1 MKCYKCNA
9 TLAPNKGKCPQCGA
23 DVAVYRKAAKASNA
37 YYNLGLAK
45 AKVRDLTGAAESLKI
60 SVMINKNNIEARNLL
75 GLVYCEMGEVV
86 EALSQWVIS
95 KNLQPDNNPA
105 GSYIAQ
111 IQSSQGKFD
120 AITATVKKYN
130 QSLKYAKEGNLDV
143 ATIQL
148 KKVVAQNPH
157 LIKAQQ
163 LLALI
168 YIKDGEYA
176 RAKKLLLS
184 VLKTDKNNT
193 LAQLYL
199 KEIEEIQQLKKKQNA
214 RSSEF
219 LPQKREK
226 KEYNTA
232 ENKPL
237 SGNDVILPRSSYKE
251 PGNGA
256 ITIINILVGVVIG
269 AALIWF
275 LVMPSRYK
283 GITADY
289 NKSIQE
295 YSEQLS
301 SGNVELNS
309 LTKQLEDI
317 KSEKEALEE
326 RLAGLSGEGGSNKLL
341 TAVIG
346 AANSYIANDN
356 VTAAKSLMD
365 IDVSELP
372 SDEAKKLY
380 NTLAEATMKPAANEF
395 YTQATTAY
403 NKADYSTA
411 AVTFANAYKCDSTK
425 VEAAYYAAKSY
436 VALNQTEDA
445 KKYYQ
450 YIVDDFRSSGYYSE
464 ANEYVTSH

>member
-1 MKCYKCNA
+1 MRCYKCGA
-9 TLAPNKGKCPQCGA
+9 TLTASDRCPQCKA
-23 DVAVYRKAAKASNA
+23 DVSVYKRAAKASNA

-45 AKVRDLTGAAESLKI
+45 AKVRDLTGAAESLKT
-60 SVMINKNNIEARNLL
+60 SVMIHKNNIEARNLL

-111 IQSSQGKFD
+111 IQSNQGRFD
-120 AITATVKKYN
+120 AVTTTIKKYN
-130 QSLKYAKEGNLDV
+130 QALNYAKEGNLDM

-148 KKVVAQNPH
+148 KKIVGQNPH
-157 LIKAQQ
+157 LIKAHQ

-176 RAKKLLLS
+176 RARKLLMS
-184 VLKTDKNNT
+184 VLKIDRNNT

-199 KEIEEIQQLKKKQNA
+199 KEIEEAQQLKKKQGA
-214 RSSEF
+214 RSNEF

-226 KEYNTA
+226 RETKVIESQ
-232 ENKPL
+232 PL

-256 ITIINILVGVVIG
+256 ITIVNILVGVVIG

-283 GITADY
+283 GITEDY
-289 NKSIQE
+289 NKSLQD

-301 SGNVELNS
+301 SGNVEINS

-317 KSEKEALEE
+317 KSEKEALEGQ
-326 RLAGLSGEGGSNKLL
+326 LSGLSGEGGSNKLL
-341 TAVIG
+341 TAVIS
-346 AANSYIANDN
+346 AANSYIANDTA
-356 VTAAKSLMD
+356 TAAKELMD
-365 IDVSELP
+365 IDVSSLP
-372 SDEAKKLY
+372 TDDAKKLY
-380 NTLAEATMKPAANEF
+380 NTIAEAAMKPAANEF
-395 YTQATTAY
+395 YTQGTTAY
-403 NKADYSTA
+403 NKADYTTA
-411 AVTFANAYKCDSTK
+411 ATAFINAYKCDSTK
-425 VEAAYYAAKSY
+425 AEAAYYAAKSY

-450 YIVDDFRSSGYYSE
+450 YIVDGFRSSSYYSE
-464 ANEYVTSH
+464 ANAYVTSHS

>member
-1 MKCYKCNA
+1 MRCYKCGA
-9 TLAPNKGKCPQCGA
+9 TLTASDRCPQCKA
-23 DVAVYRKAAKASNA
+23 DVSVYKRAAKASNA

-45 AKVRDLTGAAESLKI
+45 AKVRDLTGAAESLKT
-60 SVMINKNNIEARNLL
+60 SVMIHKNNIEARNLL

-111 IQSSQGKFD
+111 IQSKQGRFD
-120 AITATVKKYN
+120 AVTT
-130 QSLKYAKEGNLDV
+130 
-143 ATIQL
+143 TIQL
-148 KKVVAQNPH
+148 KKIVGQNPH
-157 LIKAQQ
+157 LIKAHQ

-176 RAKKLLLS
+176 RARKLLMS
-184 VLKTDKNNT
+184 VLKIDRNNT

-199 KEIEEIQQLKKKQNA
+199 KEIEEAQQLKKKQGA
-214 RSSEF
+214 RSNEF

-226 KEYNTA
+226 RETKVIESQ
-232 ENKPL
+232 PL

-256 ITIINILVGVVIG
+256 ITIVNILVGVVIG

-283 GITADY
+283 GITEDY
-289 NKSIQE
+289 NKSLQD

-301 SGNVELNS
+301 SGNVEINS

-326 RLAGLSGEGGSNKLL
+326 QLSGLSGEGGSNKLL
-341 TAVIG
+341 TAVIS
-346 AANSYIANDN
+346 AANSYIANDTA
-356 VTAAKSLMD
+356 TAAKELMD
-365 IDVSELP
+365 IDVSSLP
-372 SDEAKKLY
+372 TDDAKKLY
-380 NTLAEATMKPAANEF
+380 NTIAEAAMKPAANEF
-395 YTQATTAY
+395 YTQGTTAY
-403 NKADYSTA
+403 NKADYTTA
-411 AVTFANAYKCDSTK
+411 ATAFVNAYKCDSTK
-425 VEAAYYAAKSY
+425 AEAAYYAAKSY

-450 YIVDDFRSSGYYSE
+450 YIVDGFRSSSYYSE
-464 ANEYVTSH
+464 ANAYVTSHS